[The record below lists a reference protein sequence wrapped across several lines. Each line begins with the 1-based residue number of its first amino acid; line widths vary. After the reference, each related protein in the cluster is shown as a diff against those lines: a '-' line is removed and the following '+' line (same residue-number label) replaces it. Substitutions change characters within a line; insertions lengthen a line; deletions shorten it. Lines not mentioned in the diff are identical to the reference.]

1 MSPFKYV
8 LIVPRALTVERLLS
22 FDKPFLR
29 QEQTCLPFNLV
40 TVMLEV
46 VDFF

>member
-8 LIVPRALTVERLLS
+8 LIVPRASTVERLLS
-22 FDKPFLR
+22 CDKPFLR
-29 QEQTCLPFNLV
+29 QEQTCLLFILV

-46 VDFF
+46 VDIF